1 MANTFKKLT
10 ALLIIATTITGC
22 GSGQNAATRTI
33 KQVTDGVEAES
44 AGIKLRNV
52 LIVKTA
58 TAEGVL
64 VATVINTS
72 DETDSIVGVAI
83 GGAMTN
89 LVAKSN
95 ELKKNKPIIFVG
107 DSANADASIPVL
119 NTSAGERIDITFTFA
134 KTASDQITFLVSP
147 FGLIRGSQT
156 GTAYAS
162 VAAVREASMMI
173 AVDIWQ
179 ARQAPSGQ
187 GVGIDNFQPS
197 PFKMGNTLV
206 ARVRGLLAPYLA
218 PQSMVG

>member
-10 ALLIIATTITGC
+10 ALLIIATIITGC

-52 LIVKTA
+52 LLVKTA

-134 KTASDQITFLVSP
+134 KA
-147 FGLIRGSQT
+147 
-156 GTAYAS
+156 
-162 VAAVREASMMI
+162 AAVT
-173 AVDIWQ
+173 VD
-179 ARQAPSGQ
+179 ALVVNGE
-187 GVGIDNFQPS
+187 GIYQE
-197 PFKMGNTLV
+197 LV
-206 ARVRGLLAPYLA
+206 RVKP
-218 PQSMVG
+218 